1 MGMKHKKH
9 TLSGEKRV
17 AETKKLDYL
26 QKTRMTDQQRKNW
39 ERKPYNYG
47 GQR

>member
-1 MGMKHKKH
+1 MKHKKH
-9 TLSGEKRV
+9 TLSGVKKV
-17 AETKKLDYL
+17 AEAKKLDYL
-26 QKTRMTDQQRKNW
+26 QKTRMTDKQRKNW

>member
-1 MGMKHKKH
+1 MKHKKH
-9 TLSGEKRV
+9 TLSGEKKI

-47 GQR
+47 CQR

>member
-1 MGMKHKKH
+1 MKHKKH
-9 TLSGEKRV
+9 TLSGEKKI

>member
-39 ERKPYNYG
+39 ERKPYSYG

>member
-26 QKTRMTDQQRKNW
+26 QKTKMTDQQRKNW